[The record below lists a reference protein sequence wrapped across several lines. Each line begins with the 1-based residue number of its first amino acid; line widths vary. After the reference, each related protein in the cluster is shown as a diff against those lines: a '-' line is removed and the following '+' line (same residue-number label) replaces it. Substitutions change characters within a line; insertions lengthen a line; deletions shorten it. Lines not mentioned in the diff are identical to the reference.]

1 MIPDRIPKRSRA
13 GMLPG
18 EERAPSHPGGLPTNV
33 RRRGPSLAAAEI
45 AALQRLAG
53 NRATAIRIE
62 AARAPVGAEG
72 RGSRTV
78 QRLDIYGRAAAR
90 ASSLPAATAEAFR
103 RQVDAG
109 NQPDALSVVVAAM
122 TARGELDP
130 RLLRTSGPGDLW
142 QISEIGT
149 LGAEV
154 SFRASFPDPDDPSR
168 RLPNPRFSVSPGI
181 LAAGRADAL
190 DQLHT
195 SLLHEY
201 RHVEQA
207 AERVNRPRETGAA
220 REPGY
225 GNDPDEFDAY
235 LSEVE
240 SSYSSTHMA
249 TAALQAGVGWE
260 FLAAADKEPFRARWT
275 AAQARIRS
283 VLGYPLEDLL
293 RTPRAERYRAQLREM
308 ARRAREAWERA
319 GR

>member
-13 GMLPG
+13 GPMRDD
-18 EERAPSHPGGLPTNV
+18 ERASTNPGSLPISI
-33 RRRGPSLAAAEI
+33 RRREPWVAVAEI

-53 NRATAIRIE
+53 NKATATRIE
-62 AARAPVGAEG
+62 AG
-72 RGSRTV
+72 RGALGTKAQAPDV

-90 ASSLPAATAEAFR
+90 ATALPAATAEDFR
-103 RQVDAG
+103 RQVEAG
-109 NQPDALSVVVAAM
+109 NASSALGVVVAAM
-122 TARGELDP
+122 TARGELNA
-130 RLLRTSGPGDLW
+130 RLLRTSGAGDLW
-142 QISEIGT
+142 QISDIGS
-149 LGAEV
+149 LGAQV
-154 SFRASFPDPDDPSR
+154 SFRASFPDPDDPTR

-190 DQLHT
+190 DRLHA
-195 SLLHEY
+195 SLLHEF

-207 AERVNRPRETGAA
+207 AERVNAPRESGAA

-240 SSYSSTHMA
+240 SSYSATHMT

-260 FLAAADKEPFRARWT
+260 FMSAADKVPFQARWT

-283 VLGYPLEDLL
+283 VLGYPVEDVL
-293 RTPRAERYRAQLREM
+293 RTPRAERYREQLREM
-308 ARRAREAWERA
+308 ARRAREAYERA